1 MVAPAPVNP
10 QVEQHSNGSSAVLFG
25 SARTTSRF
33 LRTFGFHVL
42 AVLLGIALAFM

>member
-1 MVAPAPVNP
+1 MVSPAPVNP
-10 QVEQHSNGSSAVLFG
+10 ENAHRLAESAAALLSG
-25 SARTTSRF
+25 AQNTSRF

>member
-1 MVAPAPVNP
+1 MVSPAPVNP
-10 QVEQHSNGSSAVLFG
+10 QIEQRPNGSSAVLIG
-25 SARTTSRF
+25 GARTTSRF